1 MTYYSTIN
9 FLSLTQVLIMSPAQ
23 AKELQHKRY
32 DQVAAEVVRGNAGY
46 VPAVKSSLSKSAG
59 DKFAHQIDLV

>member
-1 MTYYSTIN
+1 
-9 FLSLTQVLIMSPAQ
+9 MSPAK

-32 DQVAAEVVRGNAGY
+32 EQVANEVVRGNAGY
-46 VPAVKSSLSKSAG
+46 VPAIRSVLSKSAD